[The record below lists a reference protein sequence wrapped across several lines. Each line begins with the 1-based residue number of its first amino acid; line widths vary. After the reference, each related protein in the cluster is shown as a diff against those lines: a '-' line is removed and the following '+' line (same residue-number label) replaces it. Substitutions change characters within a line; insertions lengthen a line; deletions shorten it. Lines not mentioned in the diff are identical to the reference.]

1 MRRGTA
7 LAAATATAL
16 GAAAAATPAGAATAR
31 VEYSD
36 VFTTQEPGAPTGRVF
51 YDEYFD
57 ADDPSRKP
65 PSLSH
70 IQVRLPEGA
79 RFNTD
84 AVPHCTATD
93 AQLVAEGPAA
103 CPRESVVGTEVYLID
118 TGFPEPNRIV
128 TTDITFLNE
137 DDGIIVVTRDR
148 GSGARVV
155 LHGKI
160 GPETYDLD
168 IPPQP
173 GTPPYG
179 GSNKREDATFPKT
192 IGPGGAYLTT
202 PPTCPADRAWVFR
215 VTYTFRDAPPVQ
227 KESRSPCTPGAK
239 AAPAKTTFFLRQR
252 ARAGR
257 RGSVRLR
264 SSRAITATIEVGGKR
279 RRARLRAGLNR
290 VGLPALRRG
299 RYTLTITPT
308 DGAPRRATLVVR

>member
-7 LAAATATAL
+7 IAKAGAAALAIAATAAPAVN
-16 GAAAAATPAGAATAR
+16 AANAR
-31 VEYSD
+31 VEYTD

-57 ADDPSRKP
+57 ADDPNRKP

-70 IQVRLPEGA
+70 IQVRLPPGA

-84 AVPHCTATD
+84 AVAQCRAPD
-93 AQLVAEGPAA
+93 PQLVAQGPAA
-103 CPRESVVGTEVYLID
+103 CPEESVVGTEVYLID

-137 DDGIIVVTRDR
+137 KDGIIVVTRDR
-148 GSGARVV
+148 GSGGRVV

-173 GTPPYG
+173 GTPPHG
-179 GSNKREDATFPKT
+179 GSNKREDAVFRTAT
-192 IGPGGAYLTT
+192 GPGGAYLTT
-202 PPTCPADRAWVFR
+202 PPSCPAEGYWTFR
-215 VTYTFRDAPPVQ
+215 VTYTFRDAAPVER
-227 KESRSPCTPGAK
+227 ESRSPCRAGAT
-239 AAPAKTTFFLRQR
+239 AQATRLTFFGRQH

-257 RGSVRLR
+257 SGALRLR
-264 SSRAITATIEVGGKR
+264 ASRAVTATVDVGGVR
-279 RRARLRAGLNR
+279 RSARLRAGLNR
-290 VGLPALRRG
+290 VKLPALPRG
-299 RYTLTITPT
+299 RYVLTVRGGEAT
-308 DGAPRRATLVVR
+308 RRATLVVR

>member
-7 LAAATATAL
+7 LAAATAAALTSATAA
-16 GAAAAATPAGAATAR
+16 GPASAAGAR

-36 VFTTQEPGAPTGRVF
+36 VFTTQEPGVPSGRVF

-57 ADDPSRKP
+57 AEDPSAKP

-84 AVPHCTATD
+84 AVAQCTASD
-93 AQLVAEGPAA
+93 AELTAQGPAA
-103 CPRESVVGTEVYLID
+103 CPEESVVGTEVYVFD
-118 TGFPEPNRIV
+118 TGFPEPERMR

-137 DDGIIVVTRDR
+137 RDGAIVVTRDR

-155 LHGKI
+155 LHAEI

-168 IPPQP
+168 VPLQP

-179 GSNKREDATFPKT
+179 GSNKREDAVFRTAT
-192 IGPGGAYLTT
+192 GPGGAWLTT
-202 PPTCPADRAWVFR
+202 PPTCPADGAWTFRA
-215 VTYTFRDAPPVQ
+215 TYTFRDAPQVV
-227 KESRSPCTPGAK
+227 KESRSPCRAGAV
-239 AAPAKTTFFLRQR
+239 ATATRLTFFRRQR

-257 RGSVRLR
+257 RGVLRLR
-264 SSRAITATIEVGGKR
+264 ASRAATATIQAGRAR
-279 RRARLRAGLNR
+279 RSARLRAGLNR
-290 VGLPALRRG
+290 VRLPALARG
-299 RYTLTITPT
+299 RYVLTVRAA
-308 DGAPRRATLVVR
+308 GATRRARLTVR

>member
-7 LAAATATAL
+7 LAAATAAAL
-16 GAAAAATPAGAATAR
+16 GSGVAAGPATAATAR

-57 ADDPSRKP
+57 ADDPDKKP

-70 IQVRLPEGA
+70 IQVRLPQGA

-84 AVPHCTATD
+84 AVPHCEASD
-93 AQLVAEGPAA
+93 AQLAAEGPAA
-103 CPRESVVGTEVYLID
+103 CPAESVVGTEVYLID
-118 TGFPEPNRIV
+118 SGFPEPNRIV

-179 GSNKREDATFPKT
+179 GSNKREDATFPRT

-202 PPTCPADRAWVFR
+202 PPACPADGAWVFR
-215 VTYTFRDAPPVQ
+215 VTYTFRDAPPVE
-227 KESRSPCTPGAK
+227 KESRSPCRAGAV
-239 AAPAKTTFFLRQR
+239 APPTRITFFRRQH

-257 RGSVRLR
+257 AGTLRLR
-264 SSRAITATIEVGGKR
+264 SSRAMEATVEVGGVR
-279 RRARLRAGLNR
+279 RTARLRAGLNR
-290 VGLPALRRG
+290 INLPALARG
-299 RYTLTITPT
+299 RYSLTVRAAGVT
-308 DGAPRRATLVVR
+308 RRATLVVR